1 MLIQSLLDTD
11 LYKLSLQNAVR
22 HHFPQ
27 AQVEYRFTNRG
38 RTPFTRRMHDAVL
51 VAIKDLGTLRVTSSE
66 VEWLKTNCPYFTPEY
81 LDYLSKFRFDPDQQ
95 VKVDFVVENTDEEGV
110 ESDFGLGVGVLP
122 RFNWECQ
129 AHVAVSS
136 PYQVPVM
143 AILSEVYFTK
153 VDTAWDYRGQFGWSR
168 RLSRSLMSSTDEGC
182 HLPSSEQAKEK
193 GRQLFLGGCLTS
205 EFGTRR
211 RRSFK
216 AQEIIIR
223 GLMAAHDEYA
233 SGEGR
238 GKLSGTSNIFLAMKY
253 GLMPIGTIA
262 HEWIM
267 GIAALH
273 GYEKSNALA
282 MRLWDECYPSKALS
296 VALTDT
302 FSTKPFFDDFVADPE
317 RSRTWRGL
325 RQDSG
330 VSWSDPLDFIPMA
343 KEAFLRVGADPK
355 TKVIVFSDGLDVPT
369 CLKLKKASD
378 LAGVGCSFGVG
389 TNLTNDFRRTA
400 SPIAP
405 AEDDGSGPVR
415 EQGEKSKALNM
426 VIKMYRI
433 NDKFCIKISDDLT
446 KNTGDAAEVERAKQ
460 ILHLGKP
467 QVQDA

>member
-51 VAIKDLGTLRVTSSE
+51 VSIKDLGTLRLTSSE
-66 VEWLKTNCPYFTPEY
+66 AEWLKTNCPYFTPEY
-81 LDYLSKFRFDPDQQ
+81 LDYLSEFRFDPDQQ
-95 VKVDFVVENTDEEGV
+95 VKVDFVVENTDEKGV
-110 ESDFGLGVGVLP
+110 ESG
-122 RFNWECQ
+122 RFEIEIKGGWAATILYE
-129 AHVAVSS
+129 
-136 PYQVPVM
+136 VPVM
-143 AILSEVYFTK
+143 AILSEVYFAE
-153 VDTAWDYRGQFGWSR
+153 VDTAWDYMGQF
-168 RLSRSLMSSTDEGC
+168 
-182 HLPSSEQAKEK
+182 EQAKEK
-193 GRQLFLGGCLTS
+193 GRRLFLGGCLTS

-223 GLMAAHDEYA
+223 GLLAAHEEYA

-282 MRLWDECYPSKALS
+282 MRIWDECYPSKALS

-330 VSWSDPLDFIPMA
+330 DPLDFIPMA
-343 KEAFLRVGADPK
+343 KEAFLRVGANPK

-378 LAGVGCSFGVG
+378 VAGVGCSFGVG

-467 QVQDA
+467 QVQDAQVP

>member
-38 RTPFTRRMHDAVL
+38 RTPFSRRMHDAVL
-51 VAIKDLGTLRVTSSE
+51 VAIKALRLRAAE
-66 VEWLKTNCPYFTPEY
+66 ADWLKANCPYFTAEY
-81 LDYLSKFRFDPDQQ
+81 LQYLSNFRFEPDHQ
-95 VKVDFVVENTDEEGV
+95 VKVDFIVETTDEHGV
-110 ESDFGLGVGVLP
+110 EWG
-122 RFNWECQ
+122 RFEIEIKGGWAATILYE
-129 AHVAVSS
+129 
-136 PYQVPVM
+136 VPVM
-143 AILSEVYFTK
+143 AILSQVYFTK
-153 VDTAWDYRGQFGWSR
+153 VDTAWDYRGQF
-168 RLSRSLMSSTDEGC
+168 
-182 HLPSSEQAKEK
+182 EQAKEK

-216 AQEIIIR
+216 AQDIIIR
-223 GLMAAHDEYA
+223 GLMAAHEKYL

-238 GKLSGTSNIFLAMKY
+238 GRLLGTSNVYLAMKY

-267 GIAALH
+267 GIAALR

-302 FSTKPFFDDFVADPE
+302 FSTKPFFDDFVANPE
-317 RSRTWRGL
+317 RSKTWRGL

-330 VSWSDPLDFIPMA
+330 DPLDFIPLA

-369 CLKLKKASD
+369 CLKLKKASEA
-378 LAGVGCSFGVG
+378 AGVGCSFGVG

-400 SPIAP
+400 SPVSSA
-405 AEDDGSGPVR
+405 DNDGSGPVR
-415 EQGEKSKALNM
+415 EEGDKSKALNM
-426 VIKMYRI
+426 VIKLYRI
-433 NDKFCIKISDDLT
+433 DGKFCIKISDDLT
-446 KNTGDAAEVERAKQ
+446 KNTGNAAEVERAKQ
-460 ILHLGKP
+460 ILHLGEF
-467 QVQDA
+467 QIHA

>member
-51 VAIKDLGTLRVTSSE
+51 VSIKDLRTLRLTSSE
-66 VEWLKTNCPYFTPEY
+66 AEWLKTNCPYFTPEY
-81 LDYLSKFRFDPDQQ
+81 LDYLSEFRFDPDQQ
-95 VKVDFVVENTDEEGV
+95 VKVDFVVENTDEKGV
-110 ESDFGLGVGVLP
+110 ESG
-122 RFNWECQ
+122 RFEIEIKGGWAATILYE
-129 AHVAVSS
+129 
-136 PYQVPVM
+136 VPVM
-143 AILSEVYFTK
+143 AILSEVYFAE
-153 VDTAWDYRGQFGWSR
+153 VDTAWDYMGQF
-168 RLSRSLMSSTDEGC
+168 
-182 HLPSSEQAKEK
+182 EQAKEK
-193 GRQLFLGGCLTS
+193 GRRLFLGGCLTS

-223 GLMAAHDEYA
+223 GLLAAHEEYA

-282 MRLWDECYPSKALS
+282 MRIWDECYPSKALS

-330 VSWSDPLDFIPMA
+330 DPLDFIPMA

-378 LAGVGCSFGVG
+378 VAGVGCSFGVG

-467 QVQDA
+467 QVQDAQVP